1 MIFESQRPEEIHIPV
16 LLNEVIEYLAP
27 KRGGIFVDATIG
39 LGGHAEALLSTNE
52 AIYLVGIDRD
62 KEALEL
68 AEQRLAR
75 FRGRFKLVHANF
87 VDIKLV
93 LRDAGLDMVDGII
106 ADLGVSS
113 FQLGPSGRG
122 FSFRFDEPL
131 DMRMDINSK
140 ALTAAEL
147 LQNLEERELA
157 DLIFSYS
164 EERFA
169 RRIARKIVERRKTGN
184 PIRTT
189 RDLVE
194 LIETVIGKRSGAIS
208 SATRTFQALRIAVN
222 DELANLK
229 RFIFEAIDILRSGG
243 RLVVI
248 SFHSL
253 EDRIVK
259 QSFQELS
266 EGKGENEKI
275 RVLTRKPVRA
285 TAAELKKNP
294 RSRSAKLRAGEKI

>member
-16 LLNEVIEYLAP
+16 LLDEVIEYLVP
-27 KRGGIFVDATIG
+27 MRGGIFVDATIG

-52 AIYLVGIDRD
+52 AIHLVGIDRD
-62 KEALEL
+62 KQVLEL

-75 FRGRFKLVHANF
+75 FQGRFKLVHANF

-93 LRDAGLDMVDGII
+93 LKDSGLDMVDGII

-131 DMRMDINSK
+131 DMRMDIDSK
-140 ALTAAEL
+140 APTAAEL

-157 DLIFSYS
+157 DLLFSYG

-184 PIRTT
+184 PITTT
-189 RDLVE
+189 RNLVE
-194 LIETVIGKRSGAIS
+194 LIEAVIGKRSGAIS

-229 RFIFEAIDILRSGG
+229 RFIFEAIDVLRSSG
-243 RLVVI
+243 RLAVI

-266 EGKGENEKI
+266 KGENEKI
-275 RVLTRKPVRA
+275 KVLTRKPIRA
-285 TAAELKKNP
+285 TSAEIKENP
-294 RSRSAKLRAGEKI
+294 KSRSAKLRVGEKI